1 MIGKLII
8 EILILWIIYAL
19 YMAILV
25 HKRGPLGGI
34 FFYPKVMQ
42 ERVIEIGLMT
52 EQELKRRRTLAY
64 ILLFRRKGLA
74 IRCNGNIAGGGI
86 VMTRFAWMEAPAVIP
101 EEQLTRTET
110 ADIVIVGPGHA
121 GTCAARGAAECG
133 ASVIVLEQQPEEKQ
147 WVLGMGEIGHINSRW
162 QKEHGVGPVDID
174 EFVNDWQLRTNNR
187 SDYRLIR
194 TYAEQCG
201 DCFDWFIE
209 PLTQEERD
217 GIHPMLTPPSP
228 HMPKAL
234 NGFRAWPGTPN
245 MGVALMTRAV
255 KENQHIAKEHGA
267 RFFFGTRACQLTKE
281 NGAVT
286 GVVGQ
291 LPGGEYVQFRAK
303 KGVILA
309 AGDYSKN
316 PDMCRDLLSEADD
329 LSDGDITGHGWD
341 GSGIRMGVWAGGRL
355 EPRSHAAMGGNYSFP
370 GFDLIGSA
378 ATLRVNCHGKRYS
391 NEGFGTHILAA
402 TTGAKQPNGMLWGIF
417 DSNIRDELT
426 YQAPNHAVFDYTD
439 PAEIEKLEHSLAAA
453 NKTKG
458 NAAQIKDK
466 AGAVRPLYCAD
477 TLEEL
482 AGILF
487 AGHADRENF
496 LRTVERYNEMC
507 RCGQDKDFGKDPAL
521 LHPVQKPPFYACGNR
536 KDSHQPG
543 GQSLKL
549 LVTVS
554 GLLIDEN
561 QQVLDHDF
569 EPISGL
575 YATGNCSGCR
585 FGFQYTT
592 SLPGQ
597 SISIAQTLGRILGSR
612 LAGKEIS

>member
-1 MIGKLII
+1 
-8 EILILWIIYAL
+8 
-19 YMAILV
+19 
-25 HKRGPLGGI
+25 
-34 FFYPKVMQ
+34 
-42 ERVIEIGLMT
+42 
-52 EQELKRRRTLAY
+52 
-64 ILLFRRKGLA
+64 
-74 IRCNGNIAGGGI
+74 
-86 VMTRFAWMEAPAVIP
+86 MTRFAWMEAPAVIP

-110 ADIVIVGPGHA
+110 ADIVIVGAGHA

-303 KGVILA
+303 KA
-309 AGDYSKN
+309 
-316 PDMCRDLLSEADD
+316 
-329 LSDGDITGHGWD
+329 
-341 GSGIRMGVWAGGRL
+341 
-355 EPRSHAAMGGNYSFP
+355 
-370 GFDLIGSA
+370 
-378 ATLRVNCHGKRYS
+378 
-391 NEGFGTHILAA
+391 
-402 TTGAKQPNGMLWGIF
+402 
-417 DSNIRDELT
+417 
-426 YQAPNHAVFDYTD
+426 
-439 PAEIEKLEHSLAAA
+439 
-453 NKTKG
+453 
-458 NAAQIKDK
+458 
-466 AGAVRPLYCAD
+466 
-477 TLEEL
+477 
-482 AGILF
+482 
-487 AGHADRENF
+487 
-496 LRTVERYNEMC
+496 
-507 RCGQDKDFGKDPAL
+507 
-521 LHPVQKPPFYACGNR
+521 
-536 KDSHQPG
+536 
-543 GQSLKL
+543 
-549 LVTVS
+549 
-554 GLLIDEN
+554 
-561 QQVLDHDF
+561 
-569 EPISGL
+569 
-575 YATGNCSGCR
+575 
-585 FGFQYTT
+585 
-592 SLPGQ
+592 
-597 SISIAQTLGRILGSR
+597 
-612 LAGKEIS
+612 